1 MYTSGGRRD
10 RNVKGRSDK
19 DPFLGSPW
27 YAGYIRIILRLP
39 WHVGLMVS
47 RRSTLSSSTY
57 MSKRQCIRTPTTRG
71 RCNDMTHLAER
82 GAYTPLHPPAMSII
96 TAKAAISNILP
107 SPLPNRG
114 NDELA
119 VQLFSAGRIRNG
131 GASFDQSLFTNLSFN
146 HA

>member
-1 MYTSGGRRD
+1 
-10 RNVKGRSDK
+10 
-19 DPFLGSPW
+19 
-27 YAGYIRIILRLP
+27 
-39 WHVGLMVS
+39 
-47 RRSTLSSSTY
+47 
-57 MSKRQCIRTPTTRG
+57 
-71 RCNDMTHLAER
+71 MTHLAER